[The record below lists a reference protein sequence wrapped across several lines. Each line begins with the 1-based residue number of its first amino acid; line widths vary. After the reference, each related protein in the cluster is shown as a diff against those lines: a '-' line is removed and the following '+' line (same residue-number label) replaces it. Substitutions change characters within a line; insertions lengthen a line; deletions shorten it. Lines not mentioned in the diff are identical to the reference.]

1 MSELQS
7 DPWANSKHSDI
18 HSTVSSQ
25 TTFLVFC
32 LSRWTAKGAPA
43 GEQHHKA
50 SCVPYHRCVHGWPG
64 FTPQSKARWGTWDS
78 SSSRSWSE
86 IPREQTNS
94 SGILSILF
102 GFPPFMSF
110 YAKRDKVTE
119 RQSRS
124 NVISSHCTF
133 RGLNSDFR
141 TRSLVSLVPSSK
153 QKWKITDTEQNPPSE
168 DPKQTSVLIYSLTF
182 FPSVLSIIC
191 RNCTCSSGWEYN
203 PAVWHILGMSEVLVS
218 SSQTKTQNK
227 TKVVGQVL
235 RLHELTVITT
245 T

>member
-141 TRSLVSLVPSSK
+141 IWASRTRSLVSLVPSSK

-168 DPKQTSVLIYSLTF
+168 DPKQTSVLIYSLIF
-182 FPSVLSIIC
+182 
-191 RNCTCSSGWEYN
+191 
-203 PAVWHILGMSEVLVS
+203 
-218 SSQTKTQNK
+218 SQVYYQSYVEIVHVPQAGSTTQQYDIYLAW
-227 TKVVGQVL
+227 VRFWFQVL
-235 RLHELTVITT
+235 KLKLRIKQK
-245 T
+245 